1 MSKRPQEVDKAMSVL
16 DTFVDLPSYWREIKN
31 YITELEEFKKNALD
45 AQERNT
51 DDGK

>member
-1 MSKRPQEVDKAMSVL
+1 MSKRPQEVDKAMSIL

-31 YITELEEFKKNALD
+31 YITELEDFKKKALAD
-45 AQERNT
+45 KERNM